1 MPILEPIGQ
10 THHST
15 QIQRRMQR
23 LGDKLTPTQIV
34 FIYLIL
40 FAVLNHLT
48 GFWESLNGQTL
59 WYAPMGLS
67 IALVM
72 RWGWQYAPALLAGRL
87 LCDLL
92 IDPLPV
98 PLWGI
103 FSLSFIYALGYGFAA
118 YVLRSQL
125 RIEPQIQYL
134 REVSLFVLVILLTL
148 LAIAGTGTLVL
159 IVSQA
164 ISSSTGFAVLL
175 AWLRSELIGV
185 LAVAPFVLVNLEH
198 WITVWSRNSKQPYRW
213 RLTRS
218 ASQSWG
224 ILAIQGAI
232 LIGLVFVILHFKSV
246 GEIHLLYFC
255 FLPLIWLCFQY
266 QFKGATAGAI
276 AISTILGVK
285 QAVYNTSELAELQI
299 FMIALTLTGLFTG
312 AAMSENA
319 KVQEE
324 LRKSEEQFRQFAENI
339 PQVFRMTSPDGQQII
354 YVSPAYQEIW
364 GRSCQSLHQS
374 PHSWIEAIHPQDR
387 PVALAAQEKHLQGE
401 STSEEYRILRPDG
414 SMRWIWNRTFPIRN
428 ERGEVYRIA
437 ALAQDITE
445 HKQVEE
451 EALNAMAKE
460 KELSELRTRIIT
472 TTSHEFRTPL
482 TTIFSAAELLEYY
495 SQRWTEQEK
504 LAHLR
509 QIQESVHHMTQLL
522 DDLLFIGRA
531 EAQQLQFKPI
541 SLDLVQFCQDLV
553 AQIQKEALPQ
563 HKIIFT
569 CQETVLQAEADPKLL
584 RQILTNLLNNSILY
598 SAPKTSIYL
607 KLTASKDEAIFKVKD
622 AGIGIPLED
631 QPLVFKSFHRGKNI
645 GNQAGT
651 GLGLTVVKKCV
662 DLHQGRISFQ
672 SEVGVG
678 TTFVIRLPQQHTH
691 SQKADVFI

>member
-1 MPILEPIGQ
+1 MPILDPIGQ
-10 THHST
+10 THQST
-15 QIQRRMQR
+15 QIRPQMKQ
-23 LGDKLTPTQIV
+23 LGHKLTPIQIV
-34 FIYLIL
+34 SIYLIL
-40 FAVLNHLT
+40 FTVLNHLT
-48 GFWESLNGQTL
+48 EFWGSLNGQTL
-59 WYAPMGLS
+59 WYTPMGLS
-67 IALVM
+67 MVLVM
-72 RWGWQYAPALLAGRL
+72 RWGWQYAPALLLGRL
-87 LCDLL
+87 FCDLL

-98 PLWGI
+98 PLWGVV
-103 FSLSFIYALGYGFAA
+103 SLSLIYALGYGVAA

-125 RIEPQIQYL
+125 RIESEIQYL

-148 LAIAGTGTLVL
+148 LAIAGTGTVVLV
-159 IVSQA
+159 VSKA
-164 ISSSTGFAVLL
+164 ISSSAGFAVLL
-175 AWLRSELIGV
+175 AWLRSELIGI
-185 LAVAPFVLVNLEH
+185 LAIAPFVLINIERWTAVF
-198 WITVWSRNSKQPYRW
+198 SRNPKQPHRW

-232 LIGLVFVILHFKSV
+232 LVGLIFVILHFKRV
-246 GEIHLLYFC
+246 GQIHLLYFC
-255 FLPLIWLCFQY
+255 FLPLIWLCLQY
-266 QFKGATAGAI
+266 KFKGATAGAI
-276 AISTILGVK
+276 AISTLLGIK
-285 QAVYNTSELAELQI
+285 QTVYNTTELAELQI
-299 FMIALTLTGLFTG
+299 FIIALTLTGLLTG

-324 LRKSEEQFRQFAENI
+324 LSKSEEKFRQFAENI
-339 PQVFRMTSPDGQQII
+339 PQVFRMTSPDGQQVI

-364 GRSCQSLHQS
+364 GRSCRSLYQS

-387 PVALAAQEKHLQGE
+387 PLALAKQEKHLQGE

-428 ERGEVYRIA
+428 EQGEVYRIA
-437 ALAQDITE
+437 TLAQDITE
-445 HKQVEE
+445 QKQVEE

-504 LAHLR
+504 LDHLR

-541 SLDLVQFCQDLV
+541 SLDLVQFCQDIV
-553 AQIQKEALPQ
+553 AQIQRESSPQ
-563 HKIIFT
+563 HKIIFA
-569 CQETVLQAEADPKLL
+569 CQETFLQAEIDPKLL
-584 RQILTNLLNNSILY
+584 RQILINLLNNSILY
-598 SAPKTSIYL
+598 SPPKTSIYL
-607 KLTASKDEAIFKVKD
+607 RLTASKDEAIFKVKD
-622 AGIGIPLED
+622 MGIGIPLED

-662 DLHQGRISFQ
+662 DLHKGRISFQ

-678 TTFVIRLPQQHTH
+678 TTFIIRLPQYH
-691 SQKADVFI
+691 SNSKIADISI